1 MAAAKRY
8 RFVGACGVLQIVLGC
23 LLILA
28 AAVTAFAVL
37 SPWRADIAARLP
49 PESRALLAP
58 ATVAGLVMAI
68 VIGAVFILSGQLLL
82 LMRDIHGHLARLDRR
97 DRRRRRVPG
106 SPGERPGVTSRL
118 LPRRTD

>member
-28 AAVTAFAVL
+28 AVVAAFVVL
-37 SPWRADIAARLP
+37 SPWRADIVSKLP
-49 PESRALLAP
+49 PESRALLTP
-58 ATVAGLVMAI
+58 ATVAGLVVAI
-68 VIGAVFILSGQLLL
+68 VTGALFVLSGQLLL

-97 DRRRRRVPG
+97 DRRRGRAPG
-106 SPGERPGVTSRL
+106 PPGEQPGVMSRL
-118 LPRRTD
+118 LPRR